1 MGYNRCRF
9 ARIYTVLGVLNCQL
23 MGYNRCR
30 FARIYTVL
38 GVLSCQL
45 MGYYPL

>member
-1 MGYNRCRF
+1 
-9 ARIYTVLGVLNCQL
+9 

-45 MGYYPL
+45 MGYNRCSIYSPWGAELSANGV